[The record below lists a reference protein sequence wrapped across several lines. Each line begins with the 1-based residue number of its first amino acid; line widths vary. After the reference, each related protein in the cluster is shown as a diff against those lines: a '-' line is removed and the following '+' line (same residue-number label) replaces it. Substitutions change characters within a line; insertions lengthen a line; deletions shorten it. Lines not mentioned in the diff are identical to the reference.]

1 MNPSHCCQR
10 KPRAEDEAGRIW
22 TPKAPSP
29 PRRRRGRLA
38 GWILP
43 GALLALLP
51 KCPMCLAAYVALGT
65 GLTMSYSSAHILL
78 RALTALCIGT
88 LALCVVRRVVSC
100 RRHKQT
106 FNLQLTQT
114 HQ

>member
-1 MNPSHCCQR
+1 MNLAFCCQR
-10 KPRAEDEAGRIW
+10 KPRTEDAARRQKTRLGRVREA
-22 TPKAPSP
+22 
-29 PRRRRGRLA
+29 A

-51 KCPMCLAAYVALGT
+51 KCPLCLAAYVALGT
-65 GLTMSYSSAHILL
+65 GLTLSYSSAHILL
-78 RALTALCIGT
+78 RALTVLCLGALALCI
-88 LALCVVRRVVSC
+88 VRRVVSC

-106 FNLQLTQT
+106 FNLQLTQM

>member
-1 MNPSHCCQR
+1 MNSACCCCQPT
-10 KPRAEDEAGRIW
+10 PRPEDGVRQQKTRLGRVREA
-22 TPKAPSP
+22 
-29 PRRRRGRLA
+29 A

-65 GLTMSYSSAHILL
+65 GLTLSCSSARILL
-78 RALTALCIGT
+78 RALTALCLGT
-88 LALCVVRRVVSC
+88 LALCIVRRVVSC
-100 RRHKQT
+100 RQNKQT

>member
-1 MNPSHCCQR
+1 MNSAFCCQR
-10 KPRAEDEAGRIW
+10 KPRTEDAARRQKTRSGRV
-22 TPKAPSP
+22 
-29 PRRRRGRLA
+29 REVA

-65 GLTMSYSSAHILL
+65 GLTLSCSSARILL
-78 RALTALCIGT
+78 RALTALCLGT
-88 LALCVVRRVVSC
+88 LALCIVRRVVSC
-100 RRHKQT
+100 RRNKQT

-114 HQ
+114 HP